1 MATWHEFLSSLWIGE
16 VWQVIRPTFIV
27 LVADTAR
34 FLILMVM
41 LALGHHVIEWVPA
54 SQERRLWLEGI
65 HFYVITGAWL
75 FFSGVLFVELVVVF
89 FIQIKDSLK
98 HGTSEPRE

>member
-1 MATWHEFLSSLWIGE
+1 MATWRESLASLWIYE
-16 VWQVIRPTFIV
+16 VWQLVHPTFIV
-27 LVADTAR
+27 LVTDAAR

-54 SQERRLWLEGI
+54 SQARRLWLEGI

-75 FFSGVLFVELVVVF
+75 FFNGVLFIELVAVF
-89 FIQIKDSLK
+89 FIQIQDSVK
-98 HGTSEPRE
+98 RGARKPRE